1 MRFHVEIKNNGF
13 KVESEKLKSLNGQ
26 TVEVIV
32 IPYETPEYWQHKYY
46 RGYLLPAIAE
56 AVGERETSCVHL
68 FLKAKY
74 LLEKINNI
82 EEIPKAQL
90 RRGIYIAKLDEILNM
105 SMKLTQYITGAVI
118 VSDREE
124 QLCGY
129 IPSLALI
136 TPEKINEFLYNCEKT
151 LVHVGGS
158 LDKEGTN
165 ARQKWQEKIVEKK

>member
-56 AVGERETSCVHL
+56 ALGERETSCVHL

-74 LLEKINNI
+74 LLEKINNLD
-82 EEIPKAQL
+82 EIPKAQL

-136 TPEKINEFLYNCEKT
+136 TAEKMNKFLYDCENCLT
-151 LVHVGGS
+151 TVGGN
-158 LDKEGTN
+158 LNVEAVK
-165 ARQKWQEKIVEKK
+165 ARDEWRKRI